1 MARRVPGY
9 PLRSGH
15 RYARRL
21 VPIPQSPSG
30 GPSGHEE
37 DQLDSHRA
45 PRRAGRW
52 WATAAAATIAV
63 LLLGEA
69 AAAVV
74 GSRLAEPQ
82 VWADRAQEVKVAQ
95 MDSLAQAGCVDVV
108 VTGNSMVRDAVVPAE
123 LVAALGPVTAYNAA
137 LDAATPALVE
147 PWMVEVVQERLE
159 PGLVVVGLSS
169 FDLNVNSKAGNAALD
184 AFLSSPGGREGFL
197 AEWDREISQRSAL
210 VRHRSQL
217 RDPGGLAKAVT
228 EPAPTPE
235 PLPKEDGR
243 AVIPGV
249 LGPDGEG
256 RSRRDLRYT
265 GPGSAG
271 ARFASS
277 QLLADFAMADDPAA
291 EVAELVEAIRSGSGR
306 PSVAV
311 LLLPTTDAF
320 AELHPGGRDQQA
332 AAEAAV
338 VEGARRAGAPL
349 LDLRTLELPDDAFA
363 DTHHLNGTGAAELSR
378 SLARRLPEVAGHTPD
393 CSQGR

>member
-1 MARRVPGY
+1 M
-9 PLRSGH
+9 
-15 RYARRL
+15 L
-21 VPIPQSPSG
+21 V
-30 GPSGHEE
+30 
-37 DQLDSHRA
+37 LA
-45 PRRAGRW
+45 
-52 WATAAAATIAV
+52 
-63 LLLGEA
+63 EA

-74 GSRLAEPQ
+74 GARLADPQ

-95 MDSLAQAGCVDVV
+95 MDSLAEAGCVDVV

-123 LVAALGPVTAYNAA
+123 LVAALGPVTAYNSA
-137 LDAATPALVE
+137 LDAATPAMLE
-147 PWMVEVVQERLE
+147 PWTIGVVQERLE

-184 AFLSSPGGREGFL
+184 AFLSSPGGREGLL

-217 RDPGGLAKAVT
+217 RDPGTLAKAVT
-228 EPAPTPE
+228 DPAPTPE
-235 PLPKEDGR
+235 PLPSEDGR

-256 RSRRDLRYT
+256 RSRRQLHDT
-265 GPGSAG
+265 GPDSAG

-291 EVAELVEAIRSGSGR
+291 EVAELVEAIRSGPGR

-311 LLLPTTDAF
+311 LVLPTTEAF
-320 AELHPGGRDQQA
+320 AELHPEGRDQQL

-338 VEGARRAGAPL
+338 VEGARRVDAPL
-349 LDLRTLELPDDAFA
+349 IDLRSVALPDDSFA
-363 DTHHLNGTGAAELSR
+363 DTHHLNATGATAVSGEIGSQLPDLLGELPRCGSR
-378 SLARRLPEVAGHTPD
+378 R
-393 CSQGR
+393 